1 MKTAKILAIL
11 SFIIMS
17 VSIITGFISGDFTGE
32 GSIILSL
39 IWGKI
44 SMIDI
49 YLMFLIF
56 AGWIFYREEKF
67 SVFLI
72 WFIFLLVFGAATASL
87 YIYLALKKSNG
98 DWKQFWL
105 KNNQKST
112 ISL

>member
-1 MKTAKILAIL
+1 MKTAKTLAML
-11 SFIIMS
+11 GFIVMS

-44 SMIDI
+44 TLIDI
-49 YLMFLIF
+49 YIMFLIF
-56 AGWIFYREEKF
+56 AGWIYFREDKLSEF
-67 SVFLI
+67 FI

-98 DWKQFWL
+98 NWKRFWL
-105 KNNQKST
+105 NN
-112 ISL
+112 